1 MGSDIV
7 DIRHFSARDFAPLL
21 EAESKV
27 WGVNLHWDYASSA
40 RLISNCLEEKRLS
53 GYALVNQHRIEGYSF
68 FFYDDQKALIGDLFV
83 RSDGVGLDQARL
95 LVEHVV
101 ETLLATPQLRRV
113 EAQLPHFGL
122 ADLEPCFRSRGFRGY
137 QRRFMSA
144 PLKGRA
150 SAVQAAE
157 LRAFDPRDS
166 RWAPAGAGRLK
177 DFLLAPWEQ
186 KHDRQAAQLLYH
198 AYRDHVDA
206 VINDQYGSVE
216 GSTRL
221 LENIVH
227 HRGCGKY
234 LAQSSLVAIHRP
246 TWKLAGL
253 LALTAVHSSTAHI
266 PQVAIGREFQGLGLG
281 TAMMKL
287 SLAGLARSGYRE
299 VSLTVTDQNSGAVR
313 LYERLGF
320 ETLRTFGAFVWE
332 RAPE

>member
-1 MGSDIV
+1 
-7 DIRHFSARDFAPLL
+7 
-21 EAESKV
+21 
-27 WGVNLHWDYASSA
+27 
-40 RLISNCLEEKRLS
+40 
-53 GYALVNQHRIEGYSF
+53 
-68 FFYDDQKALIGDLFV
+68 
-83 RSDGVGLDQARL
+83 
-95 LVEHVV
+95 
-101 ETLLATPQLRRV
+101 
-113 EAQLPHFGL
+113 
-122 ADLEPCFRSRGFRGY
+122 
-137 QRRFMSA
+137 
-144 PLKGRA
+144 
-150 SAVQAAE
+150 
-157 LRAFDPRDS
+157 
-166 RWAPAGAGRLK
+166 
-177 DFLLAPWEQ
+177 
-186 KHDRQAAQLLYH
+186 
-198 AYRDHVDA
+198 
-206 VINDQYGSVE
+206 
-216 GSTRL
+216 TRL